1 MILAHFEQGHS
12 VSAKQSKST
21 EVANAN
27 FVRYSLQICEWIYAY
42 NYIHPG
48 NIFSS
53 FSKNTTLNVM
63 DVPLVEFMYLVYTC
77 MPGESYCRSLLL
89 YLPTFWMPDNN
100 PVWHSTSLNGLKLYL
115 HRVFWDVVS
124 SWLVPL
130 PRLSRK
136 VSQVRH
142 PLIKYQY

>member
-89 YLPTFWMPDNN
+89 YLPTFWMPVNN
-100 PVWHSTSLNGLKLYL
+100 PVWLFYFLEWFKTILAQSFLRCCQQLAGATAKT
-115 HRVFWDVVS
+115 V
-124 SWLVPL
+124 
-130 PRLSRK
+130 
-136 VSQVRH
+136 
-142 PLIKYQY
+142 